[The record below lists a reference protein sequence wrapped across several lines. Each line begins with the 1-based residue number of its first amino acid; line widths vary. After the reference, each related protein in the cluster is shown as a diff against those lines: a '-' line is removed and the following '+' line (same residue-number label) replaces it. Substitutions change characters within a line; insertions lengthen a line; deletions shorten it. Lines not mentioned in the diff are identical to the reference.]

1 MKLLINSDKTTYGKK
16 VFVFNLPAPETCKPT
31 SWCLIHCPS
40 LKANLNIHFKK
51 VALKKYAIT
60 KSKNF
65 PDMIIDEIKKK
76 KIKFVRVHSSGD
88 FYSSTYIKKW
98 KKIANSCPNT
108 IFRTSTK
115 RVEFIKTLLDLNNLP
130 NFIIRESIDP
140 AKPNPVTNLPLSA
153 IETVP
158 MAKNF
163 FRCTRNCEKCGY
175 YCWYHRVN
183 EYSPILTPKQ
193 WEKACL

>member
-65 PDMIIDEIKKK
+65 PDMIIDEIKKRRLNLFVSIQAVIFIHQLILKNGK
-76 KIKFVRVHSSGD
+76 KLLI
-88 FYSSTYIKKW
+88 
-98 KKIANSCPNT
+98 IA
-108 IFRTSTK
+108 
-115 RVEFIKTLLDLNNLP
+115 
-130 NFIIRESIDP
+130 
-140 AKPNPVTNLPLSA
+140 
-153 IETVP
+153 
-158 MAKNF
+158 
-163 FRCTRNCEKCGY
+163 
-175 YCWYHRVN
+175 
-183 EYSPILTPKQ
+183 PILFLGRLLNALSLSKHF
-193 WEKACL
+193 